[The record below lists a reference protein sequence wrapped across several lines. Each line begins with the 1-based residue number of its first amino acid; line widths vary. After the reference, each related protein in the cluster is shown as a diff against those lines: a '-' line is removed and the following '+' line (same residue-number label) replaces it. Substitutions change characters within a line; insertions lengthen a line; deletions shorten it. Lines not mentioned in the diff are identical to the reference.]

1 MDKTLRAL
9 MVEDSEDD
17 AVLLAHHLT
26 SGGYKTDWRRVET
39 APALTAALSEAP
51 WDIIFADF
59 SMPHFSG
66 VAALTLVRQRGLD
79 IPLIFVSG
87 TIGEDVAVMA
97 LKAGAN
103 DYIMK
108 GNLKRLVPAVE
119 RELREVQLR
128 RDQARTQ
135 QELRLLEDATRAGAD
150 AGDVLSALAAT
161 VRKMCEATD
170 WDLAQVWF
178 PRADGA
184 AIECSPA
191 WFSRD
196 ADSVDNFRSAS
207 LGSVFAYGEGLPG
220 AVWASKRPLWIADT
234 GGKADVRFTK
244 DKTFASA
251 LGVPIVADDDVAA
264 VLEFFKRTHADDD
277 PRMVRLV
284 ATIAD
289 QLGGIIQRKRA
300 EERLHHMAHYDH
312 LTGLPNRVLFT
323 DRLSQAMVDA
333 QRHGRVVGV
342 IFLDLDRFKTIN
354 DSLGHGI
361 GDLLLKSVARR
372 LERCVRPGD
381 TIARLAGDEFTV
393 ALADMAGTEDA
404 APVAQKLLDDLAQ
417 PFHVGGHELFTGA
430 SLGVTLFPADDT
442 TVEGLL
448 RNADIAMYRAKDQ
461 GGNSFHFYSSDMT
474 TKARARLSLENDLR
488 RAIEREELVLH
499 YQPIVSLRTR
509 EVVAIEALARWN
521 HPQRGLLLP
530 SEFIPLAEETGLIL
544 PLGEWAMHSALNE
557 VRQLVHTGFVS
568 LRAGVNIS
576 AHQFRQQ
583 DIVHTVQAALAAAD
597 VHPYRLQL
605 EITESVLMQNIEA
618 TEKTLRSLSE
628 MGIELSLDDFGT
640 GYSSLSY
647 LKRFPIDVLKIDRS
661 FVRDL
666 PGDDDD
672 AAIAS
677 AIISMAHTLGIAV
690 VAEGVESRA
699 QLEFLRE
706 RGCNYVQGYYFSHPL
721 PANLLKQLLLEDSR
735 LSSFTGENANDAST
749 LLVIDDDAQGAAA
762 IEAIAKAEGYR
773 VLLAD
778 TIAGALD
785 LLERER
791 VGVVLCDQRMPEM
804 GGVGFMEKLRRLYP
818 DVVCIL
824 SSAHAD
830 FEVARQAV
838 NTGAIYKFLRK
849 PCDPEELI
857 AALNGAFA
865 AHRTAAGAR
874 VSRR

>member
-1 MDKTLRAL
+1 MEKNLRAL
-9 MVEDSEDD
+9 IVEDSEDD

-39 APALTAALSEAP
+39 APALTAALLEAP
-51 WDIIFADF
+51 WDVIFADF

-108 GNLKRLVPAVE
+108 GNFKRLVPAVE
-119 RELREVQLR
+119 RELREAQLR
-128 RDQARTQ
+128 RDQLRTQ

-150 AGDVLSALAAT
+150 AGDVLSAISAT
-161 VRKMCEATD
+161 VHKVCEATD
-170 WDLAQVWF
+170 WDVAQVWF

-191 WFSRD
+191 WFCRN
-196 ADSVDNFRSAS
+196 AAGADNFRVAS
-207 LGSVFAYGEGLPG
+207 LGSVLAFGEGLPG
-220 AVWASKRPLWIADT
+220 AVWSSKRPLWIADT
-234 GGKADVRFTK
+234 GGGADVRFAK
-244 DKTFASA
+244 DRTLATA
-251 LGVPIVADDDVAA
+251 LGVPIVADDEVVA
-264 VLEFFKRTHADDD
+264 VLEFFKRTRTEED
-277 PRMVRLV
+277 PRLVRLV
-284 ATIAD
+284 ATVAE
-289 QLGGIIQRKRA
+289 QLGSIVQRKRA

-333 QRHGRVVGV
+333 QRHGRIVGV

-354 DSLGHGI
+354 DSLGHGV

-381 TIARLAGDEFTV
+381 TVARLAGDEFTI
-393 ALADMAGTEDA
+393 ALADMADAEDA
-404 APVAQKLLDDLAQ
+404 APVAQKLLADLVQ
-417 PFHVGGHELFTGA
+417 PFHVGGQELFTGA

-474 TKARARLSLENDLR
+474 VKARARLSLENDLR
-488 RAIEREELVLH
+488 RALEREELVLH

-509 EVVAIEALARWN
+509 EVVAIEALVRWN

-530 SEFIPLAEETGLIL
+530 SEFVPLAEETGLIL

-557 VRQLVHTGFVS
+557 VQQFVRSGFVS
-568 LRAGVNIS
+568 LRVAVNIS

-583 DIVHTVQAALAAAD
+583 EIVHTVQAALAAAG
-597 VHPYRLQL
+597 VQPYRLQL
-605 EITESVLMQNIEA
+605 EITESVLMQNMEA
-618 TEKTLRSLSE
+618 TEKTLRRLSE
-628 MGIELSLDDFGT
+628 MGVELSLDDFGT

-666 PGDDDD
+666 PGDDDG

-706 RGCNYVQGYYFSHPL
+706 RGCDHVQGYYFSHPL
-721 PANLLKQLLLEDSR
+721 PAKLLKQLLSEDSR
-735 LSSFTGENANDAST
+735 LTPSTDDHANDTPA
-749 LLVIDDDAQGAAA
+749 LLVLDDDAHGAAA
-762 IEAIAKAEGYR
+762 IAAVAKAEDYR
-773 VLLAD
+773 VLIAD
-778 TIAGALD
+778 TIADAFD
-785 LLERER
+785 LLERQHI
-791 VGVVLCDQRMPEM
+791 GVVLCDQHLPEM

-818 DVVCIL
+818 DVMCIL
-824 SSAHAD
+824 MSAHAD
-830 FEVARQAV
+830 FEVALQAV
-838 NTGAIYKFLRK
+838 NTGAVYKFLRK
-849 PCDPEELI
+849 PWDAEELT
-857 AALNGAFA
+857 AALNGAFV
-865 AHRTAAGAR
+865 AHRTTAAAR
-874 VSRR
+874 APRR